1 MTVSATLIVPYVTLA
16 VLLPYICSQTLNVL
30 SSISLPS
37 CAGNIRPQYKFSW
50 KVYKGIKYIQ
60 SLVSTSKDPNVFK
73 LAPYALDVTSETYLI
88 QLEVS
93 SPKDAFAPILAI
105 TQVSVTPAGVKA
117 VITGGSSVVINYKK
131 TLTLDASS
139 SLDLNMNSPT
149 EASELS
155 YQWTCSQT
163 APNLI
168 V

>member
-1 MTVSATLIVPYVTLA
+1 M
-16 VLLPYICSQTLNVL
+16 
-30 SSISLPS
+30 
-37 CAGNIRPQYKFSW
+37 
-50 KVYKGIKYIQ
+50 YKGIKYIQ
-60 SLVSTSKDPNVFK
+60 SLVSTSKDPSVFK
-73 LAPYALDVTSETYLI
+73 LAPYALDVTFETYLI

-93 SPKDAFAPILAI
+93 SPKDAFTPIVAN

-131 TLTLDASS
+131 TLSLDASS

-163 APNLI
+163 APNLL